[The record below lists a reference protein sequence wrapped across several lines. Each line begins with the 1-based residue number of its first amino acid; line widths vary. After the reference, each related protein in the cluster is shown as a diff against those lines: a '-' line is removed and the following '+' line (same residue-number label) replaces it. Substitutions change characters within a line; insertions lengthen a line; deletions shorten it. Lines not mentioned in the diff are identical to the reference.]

1 MSPEWL
7 LRGFSHRLR
16 RVHSPAVRTWFFVYN
31 HLHTEHAPFLTD
43 ADAVYLSDKMM
54 QPTTVAAA
62 LITSAAVLMS
72 SAPLAH
78 ADPQDDAYLNELGAH
93 GITYYSSDTLINA
106 GHLVCAYQSAGA
118 APWQTQNSLM
128 GKGIAPQDID
138 AVVNAATRTYC
149 H

>member
-1 MSPEWL
+1 M
-7 LRGFSHRLR
+7 
-16 RVHSPAVRTWFFVYN
+16 
-31 HLHTEHAPFLTD
+31 
-43 ADAVYLSDKMM
+43 YLSDKTM
-54 QPTTVAAA
+54 QPTTAAAA
-62 LITSAAVLMS
+62 LIASAAVLMS

-93 GITYYSSDTLINA
+93 GVTHYPSDTLINA

-118 APWQTQNSLM
+118 APWQTQNGLM

-138 AVVNAATRTYC
+138 AVVNAAMSTYC